1 MSTLYEVSS
10 LIALVMNKPNMFSQV
25 LGILNKGDQIDVIS
39 ISKSWAY
46 FKYNN
51 INAYV
56 KKGNLKILNTEPI
69 ESKGSVTLKY
79 IDITTNNEIYP
90 SETIN
95 NLNLGKYSYEAR
107 VIYNYKLQSNSTQSV
122 NLTEEDPDQV
132 IIFYYN
138 KILGSITIKY
148 IDKNVNTDIYE
159 PKVIENLSLG
169 TYTYGAINIS
179 GYVLSDNEI
188 KTVTITET
196 SPSATITFK
205 YAEILGTVTIRY
217 IDNSSSSE
225 LSEADTFTDLKLGTY
240 SYNYKNIPGYSLAND
255 STQTVELTDDNH
267 DVEIEFKYN
276 ELLGSITIKYID
288 SSSLNEIETAT
299 VISNLSLGTYSYSAK
314 SFEGYEI
321 IGDSSQSV
329 TLNDSNLN
337 AIISF
342 NYSRISGSITI
353 KYLDSSTLSEIAPS
367 ITISNI
373 ALGSYIYDAIYIDN
387 YEIEGNSSISIA
399 LTTIAPNQ
407 TISFKYNRIEIP
419 DDLNWN
425 EVPYISTYYIKPIV
439 KPGEEVFIDYYITDY
454 YYKEYMEK
462 YNLKEDDWGDDN
474 WTEEVWNNETFTV
487 TVRVEGQ
494 DDKLYH
500 YLNAGDHKVS
510 LGSFTQEGE
519 QKFSILCTDKYG
531 RNSHELFNFF
541 LVQDDIEIKE
551 YVMTEDDL
559 ITYNIKNT
567 DDYEVKE
574 LINLSSL
581 TTKNNTT
588 VKAALVES
596 ASNIIPKSK
605 TYVCVI
611 ADTTGDGTPDNWWAE
626 NQVVYA
632 SDYDKDIVLQE
643 SINTR
648 KGLQKLLD
656 DKKTAG
662 YNKLK
667 LLPGTY
673 RIDHQQQIYIPTEF
687 TLDMNNA
694 TLKLNQFTGNG
705 CLMLELNNTFNSHVI
720 DGIIEG
726 DYFSHDYTN
735 SPNNSEWVNGINI
748 GGESKYS
755 SFENLIIKNIVGYG
769 SSNGISNSR
778 DGSLGYTYFY
788 PSAIGNNFKIGD
800 INRCNGLDITSTTRT
815 TSDYRDISGYSDIG
829 YLSVSIYLGYQGNS
843 CGTWNLICHFY
854 DKNKN
859 FIKSIDSYQYRR
871 IAVPKNSKYMRVTI
885 LNTAY
890 PTNLSIQYFRVPTH
904 CSFKS
909 IKHENCRCVG
919 MAPAA
924 MKDMLIESCEF
935 INCGQSS
942 AKCAFDAEDG
952 WDMMQDVT
960 FKNLLFK
967 FNPNNYFLTCAG
979 HNFIIDG
986 QNDGSIYIWARTRSL
1001 VVINC
1006 KNVYITLQ
1014 EGGKNTIVRHGVY
1027 RVSKNRF
1034 TGGTVANNL
1043 SKNNTSTS
1051 GLGGIVFNST
1061 LCTLSNG
1068 KDYVEKNS
1076 LYKDCTIIIS
1086 NYLLGY
1092 MFSIKM
1098 INCTFI
1104 PENNF
1109 NDRYQLS
1116 FDGGH
1121 LDNYYFEDCTFYGK
1135 SKLANHNGFYS
1146 ANFIDCNFDDVII
1159 CPNVN
1164 ANYDDI
1170 ILFKNCNINCPSS
1183 NLIYYSPYSYVEG
1196 TFSNTIFNNC
1206 TINNSGN
1213 TSKIFIY
1220 AYAKVNGNCKF
1231 NDCIITLD
1239 ENTTI
1244 LDCYQT
1250 YLNYFKNYTI
1260 EFNNSPLPSNIK
1272 LLSDILT
1279 NNSNITI
1286 IIN

>member
-25 LGILNKGDQIDVIS
+25 LGILNKGNQIDVIS

-107 VIYNYKLQSNSTQSV
+107 VLYNYKLQSNSTQSV

-196 SPSATITFK
+196 SPNATITFK

-288 SSSLNEIETAT
+288 SSSLNEIGTAT

-353 KYLDSSTLSEIAPS
+353 EYLDSYTLSEIAPS

-387 YEIEGNSSISIA
+387 YEIDGDSSISTT
-399 LTTIAPNQ
+399 LTVSNPNQ
-407 TISFKYNRIEIP
+407 TISFKYNKIEIP

-425 EVPYISTYYIKPIV
+425 EVPYISTYYIKPVV

-474 WTEEVWNNETFTV
+474 WTEEVWNNEAFTV

-500 YLNAGDHKVS
+500 YLKAGDHQVS
-510 LGSFTQEGE
+510 LGSFSTEGE

-541 LVQDDIEIKE
+541 LVQEDIEVKE
-551 YVMTEDDL
+551 YIMTEDDL
-559 ITYNIKNT
+559 LTYNIKNI
-567 DDYEVKE
+567 DDYEKKVYVKVNK
-574 LINLSSL
+574 LIDSTIDTKIEEVASSTIVPSHKYICFIG
-581 TTKNNTT
+581 TTEEDENGNPIMQTKPARFWLNT
-588 VKAALVES
+588 
-596 ASNIIPKSK
+596 IIK
-605 TYVCVI
+605 
-611 ADTTGDGTPDNWWAE
+611 
-626 NQVVYA
+626 YA
-632 SDYDKDIVLQE
+632 TDYDKDTVLME
-643 SINTR
+643 STNTR
-648 KGLQKLLD
+648 IGLQKLLD
-656 DKKTAG
+656 DKKLEG
-662 YNKLK
+662 YNKLL
-667 LLPGTY
+667 LLPGIY
-673 RIDHQQQIYIPTEF
+673 RIDHEAPIYIPTEF
-687 TLDMNNA
+687 TLDMNNS
-694 TLKLNQFTGNG
+694 TLKQNQFTGNKS
-705 CLMLELNNTFNSHVI
+705 LMIELNNTFNSHVI
-720 DGIIEG
+720 NGNIEG
-726 DYFSHDYTN
+726 DYFSHDYAN
-735 SPNNSEWVNGINI
+735 STNNSEWINGISI

-755 SFENLIIKNIVGYG
+755 SFENLSIKNITGYG
-769 SSNGISNSR
+769 STNGLSNSR
-778 DGSLGYTYFY
+778 DNTLSYTYIY
-788 PSAIGNNFKIGD
+788 PRVIGNNFYIGD
-800 INRCNGLDITSTTRT
+800 IDRNTGLDITSTTRT

-829 YLSVSIYLGYQGNS
+829 YLSVSIYLGYQGNP

-854 DKNKN
+854 DGNKK
-859 FIKSIDSYQYRR
+859 FLKSIDSYQYRR
-871 IAVPKNSKYMRVTI
+871 IAVPKNSKYMRITI
-885 LNTAY
+885 LNISY
-890 PTNLSIQYFRVPTH
+890 PTNLSIQYFRIPTH
-904 CSFKS
+904 CSFKNL
-909 IKHENCRCVG
+909 KYENCRCVG
-919 MAPAA
+919 MAPAT
-924 MKDMLIESCEF
+924 MKDILLENCEF
-935 INCGQSS
+935 TNCGQSG
-942 AKCAFDAEDG
+942 AKCALDAEDG
-952 WDMMQDVT
+952 WDSMQDVT
-960 FKNLLFK
+960 FKSLK
-967 FNPNNYFLTCAG
+967 FNANPNNYFLTCAG
-979 HNFIIDG
+979 HNFVIDG
-986 QNDGSIYIWARTRSL
+986 QKNGKVYIWERTRSL
-1001 VVINC
+1001 IIKNC
-1006 KNVYITLQ
+1006 KNIDLILQ
-1014 EGGKNTIVRHGVY
+1014 GGGKDNIVRHGVY
-1027 RVSKNRF
+1027 RIFNNNFNSAS
-1034 TGGTVANNL
+1034 TVNNL
-1043 SKNNTSTS
+1043 SKHNISSTYIS
-1051 GLGGIVFNST
+1051 GLVSHST
-1061 LCTLSNG
+1061 LSILSSASIYT
-1068 KDYVEKNS
+1068 DCIVSVSSKN
-1076 LYKDCTIIIS
+1076 
-1086 NYLLGY
+1086 LGY
-1092 MFSIKM
+1092 LSAISMTNCVFTPLSTFS
-1098 INCTFI
+1098 
-1104 PENNF
+1104 
-1109 NDRYQLS
+1109 DRYSLQ
-1116 FDGGH
+1116 FNGGH
-1121 LDNYYFEDCTFYGK
+1121 LSSYSFNNCKFNGK
-1135 SKLANHNGFYS
+1135 CQLSNNNGFYS
-1146 ANFIDCNFDDVII
+1146 AIFSNCSFNDVFIIPSVLSNSNDL
-1159 CPNVN
+1159 
-1164 ANYDDI
+1164 
-1170 ILFKNCNINCPSS
+1170 ILFENCNINYTEY
-1183 NLIYYSPYSYVEG
+1183 NFIYYSPAAYTKGTYSQ
-1196 TFSNTIFNNC
+1196 IKFNFC
-1206 TINNSGN
+1206 TITNSN
-1213 TSKIFIY
+1213 SKSTVFIY
-1220 AYAKVNGNCKF
+1220 AYAKPNGYCFFNNCT
-1231 NDCIITLD
+1231 ITLPLTITIFD
-1239 ENTTI
+1239 GYPTNLSYIENYNI
-1244 LDCYQT
+1244 
-1250 YLNYFKNYTI
+1250 NFKNST
-1260 EFNNSPLPSNIK
+1260 LPSDIKLISANYKLNSNIK
-1272 LLSDILT
+1272 I
-1279 NNSNITI
+1279 NII
-1286 IIN
+1286 

>member
-1 MSTLYEVSS
+1 MSTLYKVSS

-56 KKGNLKILNTEPI
+56 KKGNLKMLNTEPI

-95 NLNLGKYSYEAR
+95 NLNLGKYSYEAK
-107 VIYNYKLQSNSTQSV
+107 VLYNYKLQSNSTQSV

-148 IDKNVNTDIYE
+148 IDKNVNTYIYE

-196 SPSATITFK
+196 SPNATITFK

-217 IDNSSSSE
+217 IDNSSYAE

-314 SFEGYEI
+314 LFEGYEI

-510 LGSFTQEGE
+510 LGSFSTEGE

-541 LVQDDIEIKE
+541 LVQEDIEVKE
-551 YVMTEDDL
+551 YIMTEDDL
-559 ITYNIKNT
+559 LTYNIKNI
-567 DDYEVKE
+567 DDYEKKVYVKVNK
-574 LINLSSL
+574 LIDSTIDTKIEEVASSTIVPSHKYICFIG
-581 TTKNNTT
+581 TTEEDENGNPIMQTKPARFWLNT
-588 VKAALVES
+588 
-596 ASNIIPKSK
+596 IIK
-605 TYVCVI
+605 
-611 ADTTGDGTPDNWWAE
+611 
-626 NQVVYA
+626 YA
-632 SDYDKDIVLQE
+632 TDYDKDTVLME
-643 SINTR
+643 STNTR
-648 KGLQKLLD
+648 IGLQKLLD
-656 DKKTAG
+656 DKKLEG
-662 YNKLK
+662 YNKLL
-667 LLPGTY
+667 LLPGIY
-673 RIDHQQQIYIPTEF
+673 RIDHEAPIYIPTEF
-687 TLDMNNA
+687 TLDMNNS
-694 TLKLNQFTGNG
+694 TLKQNQFTGNKS
-705 CLMLELNNTFNSHVI
+705 LMIELNNTFNSHVI
-720 DGIIEG
+720 NGNIEG
-726 DYFSHDYTN
+726 DYFSHDYAN
-735 SPNNSEWVNGINI
+735 STNNSEWINGISI

-755 SFENLIIKNIVGYG
+755 SFENLSIKNITGYG
-769 SSNGISNSR
+769 STNGLSNSR
-778 DGSLGYTYFY
+778 DNTLSYTYIY
-788 PSAIGNNFKIGD
+788 PRVIGNNFYIGD
-800 INRCNGLDITSTTRT
+800 IDRNTGLDITSTTRT

-829 YLSVSIYLGYQGNS
+829 YLSVSIYLGYQGNP

-854 DKNKN
+854 DGNKK
-859 FIKSIDSYQYRR
+859 FLKSIDSYQYRR
-871 IAVPKNSKYMRVTI
+871 IAVPKNSKYMRITI
-885 LNTAY
+885 LNISY
-890 PTNLSIQYFRVPTH
+890 PTNLSIQYFRIPTH
-904 CSFKS
+904 CSFKNL
-909 IKHENCRCVG
+909 KYENCRCVG
-919 MAPAA
+919 MAPAT
-924 MKDMLIESCEF
+924 MKDILLENCEF
-935 INCGQSS
+935 TNCGQSG
-942 AKCAFDAEDG
+942 AKCALDAEDG
-952 WDMMQDVT
+952 WDSMQDVT
-960 FKNLLFK
+960 FKSLK
-967 FNPNNYFLTCAG
+967 FNANPNNYFLTCAG
-979 HNFIIDG
+979 HNFVIDG
-986 QNDGSIYIWARTRSL
+986 QKNGKVYIWERTRSL
-1001 VVINC
+1001 IIKNC
-1006 KNVYITLQ
+1006 KNIDLILQ
-1014 EGGKNTIVRHGVY
+1014 GGGKDNIVRHGVY
-1027 RVSKNRF
+1027 RIFNNNFNSAS
-1034 TGGTVANNL
+1034 TVNNL
-1043 SKNNTSTS
+1043 SKHNISSTYIS
-1051 GLGGIVFNST
+1051 GLVSHST
-1061 LCTLSNG
+1061 LSILSSASIYT
-1068 KDYVEKNS
+1068 DCIVSVSSKN
-1076 LYKDCTIIIS
+1076 
-1086 NYLLGY
+1086 LGY
-1092 MFSIKM
+1092 LSAISMTNCVFTPLSTFS
-1098 INCTFI
+1098 
-1104 PENNF
+1104 
-1109 NDRYQLS
+1109 DRYSLQ
-1116 FDGGH
+1116 FNGGH
-1121 LDNYYFEDCTFYGK
+1121 LSSYSFNNCKFNGK
-1135 SKLANHNGFYS
+1135 CQLSNNNGFYS
-1146 ANFIDCNFDDVII
+1146 AIFSNCSFNDVFIIPSVLSNSNDL
-1159 CPNVN
+1159 
-1164 ANYDDI
+1164 
-1170 ILFKNCNINCPSS
+1170 ILFENCNINYTEY
-1183 NLIYYSPYSYVEG
+1183 NFIYYSPAAYTKGTYSQ
-1196 TFSNTIFNNC
+1196 IKFNFC
-1206 TINNSGN
+1206 TITNSN
-1213 TSKIFIY
+1213 SKSTVFIY
-1220 AYAKVNGNCKF
+1220 AYAKPNGYCFFNNCT
-1231 NDCIITLD
+1231 ITLPLTITIFD
-1239 ENTTI
+1239 GYPTNLSYIENYNI
-1244 LDCYQT
+1244 
-1250 YLNYFKNYTI
+1250 NFKNST
-1260 EFNNSPLPSNIK
+1260 LPSDIKLISANYKLNSNIK
-1272 LLSDILT
+1272 I
-1279 NNSNITI
+1279 NII
-1286 IIN
+1286 

>member
-1 MSTLYEVSS
+1 MSTLYKVSS

-56 KKGNLKILNTEPI
+56 KNGNLKMLNTEPI

-95 NLNLGKYSYEAR
+95 NLNLGKYSYEAK
-107 VIYNYKLQSNSTQSV
+107 VLYNYKLQSNSTQSV

-148 IDKNVNTDIYE
+148 IDKNVNTYIYE

-196 SPSATITFK
+196 SPNATITFK

-217 IDNSSSSE
+217 IDNSSYAE

-314 SFEGYEI
+314 LFEGYEI

-500 YLNAGDHKVS
+500 YLKAGDHQVS
-510 LGSFTQEGE
+510 LGSFSTEGE

-541 LVQDDIEIKE
+541 LVQEDIEVKE
-551 YVMTEDDL
+551 YIMTEDDL
-559 ITYNIKNT
+559 LTYNIKNI
-567 DDYEVKE
+567 DDYEKKVYVKVNK
-574 LINLSSL
+574 LIDSTIDTKIEEVASSTIVPSHKYICFIG
-581 TTKNNTT
+581 TTEEDENGNPIMQTKPARFWLNT
-588 VKAALVES
+588 
-596 ASNIIPKSK
+596 IIK
-605 TYVCVI
+605 
-611 ADTTGDGTPDNWWAE
+611 
-626 NQVVYA
+626 YA
-632 SDYDKDIVLQE
+632 TDYDKDTVLME
-643 SINTR
+643 STNTR
-648 KGLQKLLD
+648 IGLQKLLD
-656 DKKTAG
+656 DKKLEG
-662 YNKLK
+662 YNKLL
-667 LLPGTY
+667 LLPGIY
-673 RIDHQQQIYIPTEF
+673 RIDHEAPIYIPTEF
-687 TLDMNNA
+687 TLDMNNS
-694 TLKLNQFTGNG
+694 TLKQNQFTGNKS
-705 CLMLELNNTFNSHVI
+705 LMIELNNTFNSHVI
-720 DGIIEG
+720 NGNIEG
-726 DYFSHDYTN
+726 DYFSHDYAN
-735 SPNNSEWVNGINI
+735 STNNSEWINGISI

-755 SFENLIIKNIVGYG
+755 SFENLSIKNITGYG
-769 SSNGISNSR
+769 STNGLSNSR
-778 DGSLGYTYFY
+778 DNTLSYTYIY
-788 PSAIGNNFKIGD
+788 PRVIGNNFYIGD
-800 INRCNGLDITSTTRT
+800 IDRNTGLDITSTTRT

-829 YLSVSIYLGYQGNS
+829 YLSVSIYLGYQGNP

-854 DKNKN
+854 DGNKK
-859 FIKSIDSYQYRR
+859 FLKSIDSYQYRR
-871 IAVPKNSKYMRVTI
+871 IAVPKNSKYMRITI
-885 LNTAY
+885 LNISY
-890 PTNLSIQYFRVPTH
+890 PTNLSIQYFRIPTH
-904 CSFKS
+904 CSFKNL
-909 IKHENCRCVG
+909 KYENCRCVG
-919 MAPAA
+919 MAPAT
-924 MKDMLIESCEF
+924 MKDILVENCEF
-935 INCGQSS
+935 TNCGQSG
-942 AKCAFDAEDG
+942 AKCALDAEDG
-952 WDMMQDVT
+952 WDSMQDVT
-960 FKNLLFK
+960 FKSLK
-967 FNPNNYFLTCAG
+967 FNANPNNYFLTCAG
-979 HNFIIDG
+979 HNFVIDG
-986 QNDGSIYIWARTRSL
+986 QKNGKVYIWERTRSL
-1001 VVINC
+1001 IIKNC
-1006 KNVYITLQ
+1006 KNIDLILQ
-1014 EGGKNTIVRHGVY
+1014 GGGKDNIVRHGVY
-1027 RVSKNRF
+1027 RIFNNNFNSAS
-1034 TGGTVANNL
+1034 TVNNL
-1043 SKNNTSTS
+1043 SKHNISSTYIS
-1051 GLGGIVFNST
+1051 GLVSHST
-1061 LCTLSNG
+1061 LSILSSASIYT
-1068 KDYVEKNS
+1068 DCIVSVSSKN
-1076 LYKDCTIIIS
+1076 
-1086 NYLLGY
+1086 LGY
-1092 MFSIKM
+1092 LSAISMTNCVFTPLSTFS
-1098 INCTFI
+1098 
-1104 PENNF
+1104 
-1109 NDRYQLS
+1109 DRYSLQ
-1116 FDGGH
+1116 FNGGH
-1121 LDNYYFEDCTFYGK
+1121 LSSYSFNNCKFNGK
-1135 SKLANHNGFYS
+1135 CQLSNNNGFYS
-1146 ANFIDCNFDDVII
+1146 AIFSNCSFNDVFIIPSVLSNSNDL
-1159 CPNVN
+1159 
-1164 ANYDDI
+1164 
-1170 ILFKNCNINCPSS
+1170 ILFENCNINYTEY
-1183 NLIYYSPYSYVEG
+1183 NFIYYSPAAYTKGTYSQ
-1196 TFSNTIFNNC
+1196 IKFNFC
-1206 TINNSGN
+1206 TITNSN
-1213 TSKIFIY
+1213 SKSTVFIY
-1220 AYAKVNGNCKF
+1220 AYAKPNGYCFFNNCT
-1231 NDCIITLD
+1231 ITLPLTITIFD
-1239 ENTTI
+1239 GYPTNLSYIENYNI
-1244 LDCYQT
+1244 
-1250 YLNYFKNYTI
+1250 NFKNST
-1260 EFNNSPLPSNIK
+1260 LPSDIKLISANYKLNSNIK
-1272 LLSDILT
+1272 I
-1279 NNSNITI
+1279 NII
-1286 IIN
+1286 

>member
-1 MSTLYEVSS
+1 MSTLYKVSS

-56 KKGNLKILNTEPI
+56 KKGNLKMLNTEPI

-95 NLNLGKYSYEAR
+95 NLNLGKYSYEAK
-107 VIYNYKLQSNSTQSV
+107 VLYNYKLQSNSTQSV

-148 IDKNVNTDIYE
+148 IDKNVNTYIYE

-196 SPSATITFK
+196 SPNATITFK

-217 IDNSSSSE
+217 IDNSSYAE

-314 SFEGYEI
+314 LFEGYEI

-500 YLNAGDHKVS
+500 YLNAGDHQVS
-510 LGSFTQEGE
+510 LGSFSTEGE

-541 LVQDDIEIKE
+541 LVQEDIEVKE
-551 YVMTEDDL
+551 YIMTEDDL
-559 ITYNIKNT
+559 LTYNIKNI
-567 DDYEVKE
+567 DDYEKKVYVKVNK
-574 LINLSSL
+574 LIDSTIDTKIEEVASSTIVPSHKYICFIG
-581 TTKNNTT
+581 TTEEDENGNPIMQTKPARFWLNT
-588 VKAALVES
+588 
-596 ASNIIPKSK
+596 IIK
-605 TYVCVI
+605 
-611 ADTTGDGTPDNWWAE
+611 
-626 NQVVYA
+626 YA
-632 SDYDKDIVLQE
+632 TDYDKDTVLME
-643 SINTR
+643 STNTR
-648 KGLQKLLD
+648 IGLQKLLD
-656 DKKTAG
+656 DKKLEG
-662 YNKLK
+662 YNKLL
-667 LLPGTY
+667 LLPGIY
-673 RIDHQQQIYIPTEF
+673 RIDHEAPIYIPTEF
-687 TLDMNNA
+687 TLDMNNS
-694 TLKLNQFTGNG
+694 TLKQNQFTGNKS
-705 CLMLELNNTFNSHVI
+705 LMIELNNTFNSHVI
-720 DGIIEG
+720 NGNIEG
-726 DYFSHDYTN
+726 DYFSHDYAN
-735 SPNNSEWVNGINI
+735 STNNSEWINGISI

-755 SFENLIIKNIVGYG
+755 SFENLSIKNITGYG
-769 SSNGISNSR
+769 STNGLSNSR
-778 DGSLGYTYFY
+778 DNTLSYTYIY
-788 PSAIGNNFKIGD
+788 PRVIGNNFYIGD
-800 INRCNGLDITSTTRT
+800 IDRNTGLDITSTTRT

-829 YLSVSIYLGYQGNS
+829 YLSVSIYLGYQGNP

-854 DKNKN
+854 DGNKK
-859 FIKSIDSYQYRR
+859 FLKSIDSYQYRR
-871 IAVPKNSKYMRVTI
+871 IAVPKNSKYMRITI
-885 LNTAY
+885 LNISY
-890 PTNLSIQYFRVPTH
+890 PTNLSIQYFRIPTH
-904 CSFKS
+904 CSFKNL
-909 IKHENCRCVG
+909 KYENCRCVG
-919 MAPAA
+919 MAPAT
-924 MKDMLIESCEF
+924 MKDILVENCEF
-935 INCGQSS
+935 TNCGQSG
-942 AKCAFDAEDG
+942 AKCALDAEDG
-952 WDMMQDVT
+952 WDSMQDVT
-960 FKNLLFK
+960 FKSLK
-967 FNPNNYFLTCAG
+967 FNANPNNYFLTCAG
-979 HNFIIDG
+979 HNFVIDG
-986 QNDGSIYIWARTRSL
+986 QKNGKVYIWERTRSL
-1001 VVINC
+1001 IIKNC
-1006 KNVYITLQ
+1006 KNIDLILQ
-1014 EGGKNTIVRHGVY
+1014 GGGKDNIVRHGVY
-1027 RVSKNRF
+1027 RIFNNNFNSAS
-1034 TGGTVANNL
+1034 TVNNL
-1043 SKNNTSTS
+1043 SKHNISSTYIS
-1051 GLGGIVFNST
+1051 GLVSHST
-1061 LCTLSNG
+1061 LSILSSASIYT
-1068 KDYVEKNS
+1068 DCIVSVSSKN
-1076 LYKDCTIIIS
+1076 
-1086 NYLLGY
+1086 LGY
-1092 MFSIKM
+1092 LSAISMTNCVFTPLSTFS
-1098 INCTFI
+1098 
-1104 PENNF
+1104 
-1109 NDRYQLS
+1109 DRYSLQ
-1116 FDGGH
+1116 FNGGH
-1121 LDNYYFEDCTFYGK
+1121 LSSYSFNNCKFNGK
-1135 SKLANHNGFYS
+1135 CQLSNNNGFYS
-1146 ANFIDCNFDDVII
+1146 AIFSNCSFNDVFIIPSVLSNSNDL
-1159 CPNVN
+1159 
-1164 ANYDDI
+1164 
-1170 ILFKNCNINCPSS
+1170 ILFENCNINYTEY
-1183 NLIYYSPYSYVEG
+1183 NFIYYSPAAYTKGTYSQ
-1196 TFSNTIFNNC
+1196 IKFNFC
-1206 TINNSGN
+1206 TITNSN
-1213 TSKIFIY
+1213 SKSTVFIY
-1220 AYAKVNGNCKF
+1220 AYAKPNGYCFFNNCT
-1231 NDCIITLD
+1231 ITLPLTITIFD
-1239 ENTTI
+1239 GYPTNLSYIENYNI
-1244 LDCYQT
+1244 
-1250 YLNYFKNYTI
+1250 NFKNST
-1260 EFNNSPLPSNIK
+1260 LPSDIKLISANYKLNSNIK
-1272 LLSDILT
+1272 I
-1279 NNSNITI
+1279 NII
-1286 IIN
+1286 

>member
-25 LGILNKGDQIDVIS
+25 LGILNKDDQIDVIS

-138 KILGSITIKY
+138 KILGSIAINY

-196 SPSATITFK
+196 SPNATITFK
-205 YAEILGTVTIRY
+205 YEEILGTVTIRY
-217 IDNSSSSE
+217 IDNSSYTE

-321 IGDSSQSV
+321 IGDSSQSI

-353 KYLDSSTLSEIAPS
+353 EYLDSSTLSEIAPS

-373 ALGSYIYDAIYIDN
+373 ALGSYIYDAIFIDN
-387 YEIEGNSSISIA
+387 YEIDGDSSISTT
-399 LTTIAPNQ
+399 LTVSNPNQ
-407 TISFKYNRIEIP
+407 TISFKYNKIEIP

-500 YLNAGDHKVS
+500 YLKAGDHQVS
-510 LGSFTQEGE
+510 LGSFSTEGE

-541 LVQDDIEIKE
+541 LVQEDIEVKE
-551 YVMTEDDL
+551 YIMTEDDL
-559 ITYNIKNT
+559 LTYNIKNI
-567 DDYEVKE
+567 DDYEKKVYVKVNK
-574 LINLSSL
+574 LIDSTIDTKIEEVASSTIVPSHKYICFIG
-581 TTKNNTT
+581 TTEEDENGNPIMQTKPARFWLNT
-588 VKAALVES
+588 
-596 ASNIIPKSK
+596 IIK
-605 TYVCVI
+605 
-611 ADTTGDGTPDNWWAE
+611 
-626 NQVVYA
+626 YA
-632 SDYDKDIVLQE
+632 TDYDKDTVLME
-643 SINTR
+643 STNTR
-648 KGLQKLLD
+648 IGLQKLLD
-656 DKKTAG
+656 DKKLEG
-662 YNKLK
+662 YNKLL
-667 LLPGTY
+667 LLPGIY
-673 RIDHQQQIYIPTEF
+673 RIDHEAPIYIPTEF
-687 TLDMNNA
+687 TLDMNNS
-694 TLKLNQFTGNG
+694 TLKQNQFTGNKS
-705 CLMLELNNTFNSHVI
+705 LMIELNNTFNSHVI
-720 DGIIEG
+720 NGNIEG
-726 DYFSHDYTN
+726 DYFSHDYAN
-735 SPNNSEWVNGINI
+735 STNNSEWINGISI

-755 SFENLIIKNIVGYG
+755 SFENLSIKNITGYG
-769 SSNGISNSR
+769 STNGLSNSR
-778 DGSLGYTYFY
+778 DNTLSYTYIY
-788 PSAIGNNFKIGD
+788 PRVIGNNFYIGD
-800 INRCNGLDITSTTRT
+800 IDRNTGLDITSTTRT

-829 YLSVSIYLGYQGNS
+829 YLSVSIYLGYQGNP

-854 DKNKN
+854 DGNKK
-859 FIKSIDSYQYRR
+859 FLKSIDSYQYRR
-871 IAVPKNSKYMRVTI
+871 IAVPKNSKYMRITI
-885 LNTAY
+885 LNISY
-890 PTNLSIQYFRVPTH
+890 PTNLSIQYFRIPTH
-904 CSFKS
+904 CSFKNL
-909 IKHENCRCVG
+909 KYENCRCVG
-919 MAPAA
+919 MAPAT
-924 MKDMLIESCEF
+924 MKDILVENCEF
-935 INCGQSS
+935 TNCGQSG
-942 AKCAFDAEDG
+942 AKCALDAEDG
-952 WDMMQDVT
+952 WDSMQDVT
-960 FKNLLFK
+960 FKSLK
-967 FNPNNYFLTCAG
+967 FNANPNNYFLTCAG
-979 HNFIIDG
+979 HNFVIDG
-986 QNDGSIYIWARTRSL
+986 QKNGKVYIWERTRSL
-1001 VVINC
+1001 IIKNC
-1006 KNVYITLQ
+1006 KNIDLILQ
-1014 EGGKNTIVRHGVY
+1014 GGGKDNIVRHGVY
-1027 RVSKNRF
+1027 RIFNNNFNSAS
-1034 TGGTVANNL
+1034 TVNNL
-1043 SKNNTSTS
+1043 SKHNISSTYIS
-1051 GLGGIVFNST
+1051 GLVSHST
-1061 LCTLSNG
+1061 LSILSSASIYT
-1068 KDYVEKNS
+1068 DCIVSVSSKN
-1076 LYKDCTIIIS
+1076 
-1086 NYLLGY
+1086 LGY
-1092 MFSIKM
+1092 LSAISMTNCVFTPLSTFS
-1098 INCTFI
+1098 
-1104 PENNF
+1104 
-1109 NDRYQLS
+1109 DRYSLQ
-1116 FDGGH
+1116 FNGGH
-1121 LDNYYFEDCTFYGK
+1121 LSSYSFNNCKFNGK
-1135 SKLANHNGFYS
+1135 CQLSNNNGFYS
-1146 ANFIDCNFDDVII
+1146 AIFSNCSFNDVFIIPSVLSNSNDL
-1159 CPNVN
+1159 
-1164 ANYDDI
+1164 
-1170 ILFKNCNINCPSS
+1170 ILFENCNINYTEY
-1183 NLIYYSPYSYVEG
+1183 NFIYYSPAAYTKGTYSQ
-1196 TFSNTIFNNC
+1196 IKFNFC
-1206 TINNSGN
+1206 TITNSN
-1213 TSKIFIY
+1213 SKSTVFIY
-1220 AYAKVNGNCKF
+1220 AYAKPNGYCFFNNCT
-1231 NDCIITLD
+1231 ITLPLTITIFD
-1239 ENTTI
+1239 GYPTNLSYIENYNI
-1244 LDCYQT
+1244 
-1250 YLNYFKNYTI
+1250 NFKNST
-1260 EFNNSPLPSNIK
+1260 LPSDIKLISSNYKLNSNIK
-1272 LLSDILT
+1272 I
-1279 NNSNITI
+1279 NII
-1286 IIN
+1286 

>member
-10 LIALVMNKPNMFSQV
+10 LIALVMNKPNMFSRV
-25 LGILNKGDQIDVIS
+25 LGILNKDDQIDVIS

-138 KILGSITIKY
+138 KILGSIAINY

-196 SPSATITFK
+196 SPNATITFK
-205 YAEILGTVTIRY
+205 YEEILGTVTIRY
-217 IDNSSSSE
+217 IDNSSYTE

-321 IGDSSQSV
+321 IGDSSQSI

-353 KYLDSSTLSEIAPS
+353 EYLDSSTLSEIAPS

-387 YEIEGNSSISIA
+387 YEIDGDSSISTT
-399 LTTIAPNQ
+399 LTVSNPNQ
-407 TISFKYNRIEIP
+407 TISFKYNKIEIP

-500 YLNAGDHKVS
+500 YLKAGDHQVS
-510 LGSFTQEGE
+510 LGSFSTEGE

-541 LVQDDIEIKE
+541 LVQEDIEVKE
-551 YVMTEDDL
+551 YIMTEDDL
-559 ITYNIKNT
+559 LTYNIKNI
-567 DDYEVKE
+567 DDYEKKVYVKVNK
-574 LINLSSL
+574 LIDSTIDTKIEEVASSTIVPSHKYICFIG
-581 TTKNNTT
+581 TTEEDENGNPIMQTKPARFWLNT
-588 VKAALVES
+588 
-596 ASNIIPKSK
+596 IIK
-605 TYVCVI
+605 
-611 ADTTGDGTPDNWWAE
+611 
-626 NQVVYA
+626 YA
-632 SDYDKDIVLQE
+632 TDYDKDTVLME
-643 SINTR
+643 STNTR
-648 KGLQKLLD
+648 IGLQKLLD
-656 DKKTAG
+656 DKKLEG
-662 YNKLK
+662 YNKLL
-667 LLPGTY
+667 LLPGIY
-673 RIDHQQQIYIPTEF
+673 RIDHEAPIYIPTEF
-687 TLDMNNA
+687 TLDMNNS
-694 TLKLNQFTGNG
+694 TLKQNQFTGNKS
-705 CLMLELNNTFNSHVI
+705 LMIELNNTFNSHVI
-720 DGIIEG
+720 NGNIEG
-726 DYFSHDYTN
+726 DYFSHDYAN
-735 SPNNSEWVNGINI
+735 STNNSEWINGISI

-755 SFENLIIKNIVGYG
+755 SFENLSIKNITGYG
-769 SSNGISNSR
+769 STNGLSNSR
-778 DGSLGYTYFY
+778 DNTLSYTYIY
-788 PSAIGNNFKIGD
+788 PRVIGNNFYIGD
-800 INRCNGLDITSTTRT
+800 IDRNTGLDITSTTRT

-829 YLSVSIYLGYQGNS
+829 YLSVSIYLGYQGNP

-854 DKNKN
+854 DGNKK
-859 FIKSIDSYQYRR
+859 FLKSIDSYQYRR
-871 IAVPKNSKYMRVTI
+871 IAVPKNSKYMRITI
-885 LNTAY
+885 LNISY
-890 PTNLSIQYFRVPTH
+890 PTNLSIQYFRIPTH
-904 CSFKS
+904 CSFKNL
-909 IKHENCRCVG
+909 KYENCRCVG
-919 MAPAA
+919 MAPAT
-924 MKDMLIESCEF
+924 MKDILVENCEF
-935 INCGQSS
+935 TNCGQSG
-942 AKCAFDAEDG
+942 AKCALDAEDG
-952 WDMMQDVT
+952 WDSMQDVT
-960 FKNLLFK
+960 FKSLK
-967 FNPNNYFLTCAG
+967 FNANPNNYFLTCAG
-979 HNFIIDG
+979 HNFVIDG
-986 QNDGSIYIWARTRSL
+986 QKNGKVYIWERTRSL
-1001 VVINC
+1001 IIKNC
-1006 KNVYITLQ
+1006 KNIDLILQ
-1014 EGGKNTIVRHGVY
+1014 GGGKDNIVRHGVY
-1027 RVSKNRF
+1027 RIFNNNFNSAS
-1034 TGGTVANNL
+1034 TVNNL
-1043 SKNNTSTS
+1043 SKHNISSTYIS
-1051 GLGGIVFNST
+1051 GLVSHST
-1061 LCTLSNG
+1061 LSILSSASIYT
-1068 KDYVEKNS
+1068 DCIVSVSSKN
-1076 LYKDCTIIIS
+1076 
-1086 NYLLGY
+1086 LGY
-1092 MFSIKM
+1092 LSAISMTNCVFTPLSTFS
-1098 INCTFI
+1098 
-1104 PENNF
+1104 
-1109 NDRYQLS
+1109 DRYSLQ
-1116 FDGGH
+1116 FNGGH
-1121 LDNYYFEDCTFYGK
+1121 LSSYSFNNCKFNGK
-1135 SKLANHNGFYS
+1135 CQLSNNNGFYS
-1146 ANFIDCNFDDVII
+1146 AIFSNCSFNDVFIIPSVLSNSNDL
-1159 CPNVN
+1159 
-1164 ANYDDI
+1164 
-1170 ILFKNCNINCPSS
+1170 ILFENCNINYTEY
-1183 NLIYYSPYSYVEG
+1183 NFIYYSPAAYTKGTYSQ
-1196 TFSNTIFNNC
+1196 IKFNFC
-1206 TINNSGN
+1206 TITNSN
-1213 TSKIFIY
+1213 SKSTVFIY
-1220 AYAKVNGNCKF
+1220 AYAKPNGYCFFNNCT
-1231 NDCIITLD
+1231 ITLPLTITIFD
-1239 ENTTI
+1239 GYPTNLSYIENYNI
-1244 LDCYQT
+1244 
-1250 YLNYFKNYTI
+1250 NFKNST
-1260 EFNNSPLPSNIK
+1260 LPSDIKLISANYKLNSNIK
-1272 LLSDILT
+1272 I
-1279 NNSNITI
+1279 NII
-1286 IIN
+1286 

>member
-25 LGILNKGDQIDVIS
+25 LGILNKDDQIDVIS

-95 NLNLGKYSYEAR
+95 NLNLGKYSYGAR

-122 NLTEEDPDQV
+122 NLTEEDLDQV

-225 LSEADTFTDLKLGTY
+225 LSEADTFTDLKLGNY
-240 SYNYKNIPGYSLAND
+240 SYTYKDIPCYSLASD
-255 STQTVELTDDNH
+255 STQTVELTDDNY

-387 YEIEGNSSISIA
+387 YEIDGDSSIS
-399 LTTIAPNQ
+399 TTLIVSNPNQ
-407 TISFKYNRIEIP
+407 TISFKYNKIEIP

-425 EVPYISTYYIKPIV
+425 EVPYISTYYIKPVV

-500 YLNAGDHKVS
+500 YLKAGDHQVS
-510 LGSFTQEGE
+510 LGSFSTEGE

-541 LVQDDIEIKE
+541 LVQANIKVKE
-551 YVMTEDDL
+551 YVMTKEDL

-567 DDYEVKE
+567 DNYEEKIYVKVDK
-574 LINLSSL
+574 L
-581 TTKNNTT
+581 T
-588 VKAALVES
+588 
-596 ASNIIPKSK
+596 
-605 TYVCVI
+605 
-611 ADTTGDGTPDNWWAE
+611 D
-626 NQVVYA
+626 
-632 SDYDKDIVLQE
+632 
-643 SINTR
+643 
-648 KGLQKLLD
+648 
-656 DKKTAG
+656 
-662 YNKLK
+662 
-667 LLPGTY
+667 
-673 RIDHQQQIYIPTEF
+673 
-687 TLDMNNA
+687 
-694 TLKLNQFTGNG
+694 
-705 CLMLELNNTFNSHVI
+705 
-720 DGIIEG
+720 
-726 DYFSHDYTN
+726 
-735 SPNNSEWVNGINI
+735 
-748 GGESKYS
+748 
-755 SFENLIIKNIVGYG
+755 
-769 SSNGISNSR
+769 
-778 DGSLGYTYFY
+778 
-788 PSAIGNNFKIGD
+788 
-800 INRCNGLDITSTTRT
+800 STTRT
-815 TSDYRDISGYSDIG
+815 
-829 YLSVSIYLGYQGNS
+829 
-843 CGTWNLICHFY
+843 
-854 DKNKN
+854 K
-859 FIKSIDSYQYRR
+859 
-871 IAVPKNSKYMRVTI
+871 
-885 LNTAY
+885 
-890 PTNLSIQYFRVPTH
+890 
-904 CSFKS
+904 
-909 IKHENCRCVG
+909 
-919 MAPAA
+919 
-924 MKDMLIESCEF
+924 IEEV
-935 INCGQSS
+935 
-942 AKCAFDAEDG
+942 ADA
-952 WDMMQDVT
+952 
-960 FKNLLFK
+960 
-967 FNPNNYFLTCAG
+967 
-979 HNFIIDG
+979 
-986 QNDGSIYIWARTRSL
+986 
-1001 VVINC
+1001 
-1006 KNVYITLQ
+1006 
-1014 EGGKNTIVRHGVY
+1014 TIVPSHKY
-1027 RVSKNRF
+1027 ICF
-1034 TGGTVANNL
+1034 IGT
-1043 SKNNTSTS
+1043 T
-1051 GLGGIVFNST
+1051 
-1061 LCTLSNG
+1061 
-1068 KDYVEKNS
+1068 E
-1076 LYKDCTIIIS
+1076 
-1086 NYLLGY
+1086 
-1092 MFSIKM
+1092 
-1098 INCTFI
+1098 
-1104 PENNF
+1104 
-1109 NDRYQLS
+1109 
-1116 FDGGH
+1116 
-1121 LDNYYFEDCTFYGK
+1121 ED
-1135 SKLANHNGFYS
+1135 
-1146 ANFIDCNFDDVII
+1146 
-1159 CPNVN
+1159 
-1164 ANYDDI
+1164 
-1170 ILFKNCNINCPSS
+1170 
-1183 NLIYYSPYSYVEG
+1183 E
-1196 TFSNTIFNNC
+1196 
-1206 TINNSGN
+1206 
-1213 TSKIFIY
+1213 
-1220 AYAKVNGNCKF
+1220 NGNP
-1231 NDCIITLD
+1231 IMETL
-1239 ENTTI
+1239 
-1244 LDCYQT
+1244 
-1250 YLNYFKNYTI
+1250 
-1260 EFNNSPLPSNIK
+1260 
-1272 LLSDILT
+1272 
-1279 NNSNITI
+1279 
-1286 IIN
+1286 

>member
-25 LGILNKGDQIDVIS
+25 LGILNKDDQIDVIS

-138 KILGSITIKY
+138 KILGSIAINY

-196 SPSATITFK
+196 SPNATITFK
-205 YAEILGTVTIRY
+205 YEEILGTVTIRY
-217 IDNSSSSE
+217 IDNSSYTE

-321 IGDSSQSV
+321 IGDSSQSI

-353 KYLDSSTLSEIAPS
+353 EYLDSSTLSEIAPS

-373 ALGSYIYDAIYIDN
+373 ALGSYIYDAIFIDN
-387 YEIEGNSSISIA
+387 YEIDGDSSISTT
-399 LTTIAPNQ
+399 LTVSNPNQ
-407 TISFKYNRIEIP
+407 TISFKYNKIEIP

-500 YLNAGDHKVS
+500 YLKAGDHQVS
-510 LGSFTQEGE
+510 LGSFSTEGE

-541 LVQDDIEIKE
+541 LVQEDIEVKE
-551 YVMTEDDL
+551 YIMTEDDL
-559 ITYNIKNT
+559 LTYNIKNI
-567 DDYEVKE
+567 DDYEKKVYVKVNK
-574 LINLSSL
+574 LIDSTIDTKIEEVASSTIVPSHKYICFIG
-581 TTKNNTT
+581 TTEEDENGNPIMQTKPARFWLNT
-588 VKAALVES
+588 
-596 ASNIIPKSK
+596 IIK
-605 TYVCVI
+605 
-611 ADTTGDGTPDNWWAE
+611 
-626 NQVVYA
+626 YA
-632 SDYDKDIVLQE
+632 TDYDKDTVLME
-643 SINTR
+643 STNTR
-648 KGLQKLLD
+648 IGLQKLLD
-656 DKKTAG
+656 DKKLEG
-662 YNKLK
+662 YNKLL
-667 LLPGTY
+667 LLPGIY
-673 RIDHQQQIYIPTEF
+673 RIDHEAPIYIPTEF
-687 TLDMNNA
+687 TLDMNNS
-694 TLKLNQFTGNG
+694 TLKQNQFTGNKS
-705 CLMLELNNTFNSHVI
+705 LMIELNNTFNSHVI
-720 DGIIEG
+720 NGNIEG
-726 DYFSHDYTN
+726 DYFSHDYAN
-735 SPNNSEWVNGINI
+735 STNNSEWINGISI

-755 SFENLIIKNIVGYG
+755 SFENLSIKNITGYG
-769 SSNGISNSR
+769 STNGLSNSR
-778 DGSLGYTYFY
+778 DNTLSYTYIY
-788 PSAIGNNFKIGD
+788 PRVIGNNFYIGD
-800 INRCNGLDITSTTRT
+800 IDRNTVLDITSTTRT

-829 YLSVSIYLGYQGNS
+829 YLSVSIYLGYQGNP

-854 DKNKN
+854 DGNKK
-859 FIKSIDSYQYRR
+859 FLKSIDSYQYRR
-871 IAVPKNSKYMRVTI
+871 IAVPKNSKYMRITI
-885 LNTAY
+885 LNISY
-890 PTNLSIQYFRVPTH
+890 PTNLSIQYFRIPTH
-904 CSFKS
+904 CSFKNL
-909 IKHENCRCVG
+909 KYENCRCVG
-919 MAPAA
+919 MAPAT
-924 MKDMLIESCEF
+924 MKDILVENCEF
-935 INCGQSS
+935 TNCGQSG
-942 AKCAFDAEDG
+942 AKCALDAEDG
-952 WDMMQDVT
+952 WDSMQDVT
-960 FKNLLFK
+960 FKSLK
-967 FNPNNYFLTCAG
+967 FNANPNNYFLTCAG
-979 HNFIIDG
+979 HNFVIDG
-986 QNDGSIYIWARTRSL
+986 QKNGKVYIWERTRSL
-1001 VVINC
+1001 IIKNC
-1006 KNVYITLQ
+1006 KNIDLILQ
-1014 EGGKNTIVRHGVY
+1014 GGGKDNIVRHGVY
-1027 RVSKNRF
+1027 RIFNNNFNSAS
-1034 TGGTVANNL
+1034 TVNNL
-1043 SKNNTSTS
+1043 SKHNISSTYIS
-1051 GLGGIVFNST
+1051 GLVSHST
-1061 LCTLSNG
+1061 LSILSSASIYT
-1068 KDYVEKNS
+1068 DCIVSVSSKN
-1076 LYKDCTIIIS
+1076 
-1086 NYLLGY
+1086 LGY
-1092 MFSIKM
+1092 LSAISMTNCVFTPLSTFS
-1098 INCTFI
+1098 
-1104 PENNF
+1104 
-1109 NDRYQLS
+1109 DRYSLQ
-1116 FDGGH
+1116 FNGGH
-1121 LDNYYFEDCTFYGK
+1121 LSSYSFNNCKFNGK
-1135 SKLANHNGFYS
+1135 CQLSNNNGFYS
-1146 ANFIDCNFDDVII
+1146 AIFSNCSFNDVFIIPSVLSNSNDL
-1159 CPNVN
+1159 
-1164 ANYDDI
+1164 
-1170 ILFKNCNINCPSS
+1170 ILFENCNINYTEY
-1183 NLIYYSPYSYVEG
+1183 NFIYYSPAAYTKGTYSQ
-1196 TFSNTIFNNC
+1196 IKFNFC
-1206 TINNSGN
+1206 TITNSN
-1213 TSKIFIY
+1213 SKSTVFIY
-1220 AYAKVNGNCKF
+1220 AYAKPNGYCFFNNCT
-1231 NDCIITLD
+1231 ITLPLTITIFD
-1239 ENTTI
+1239 GYPTNLSYIENYNI
-1244 LDCYQT
+1244 
-1250 YLNYFKNYTI
+1250 NFKNST
-1260 EFNNSPLPSNIK
+1260 LPSDIKLISANYKLNSNIK
-1272 LLSDILT
+1272 I
-1279 NNSNITI
+1279 NII
-1286 IIN
+1286 

>member
-1 MSTLYEVSS
+1 MSTLYKVSS

-56 KKGNLKILNTEPI
+56 KKGNLKMLNTEPI

-95 NLNLGKYSYEAR
+95 NLNLGKYSYEAK
-107 VIYNYKLQSNSTQSV
+107 VLYNYKLQSNSTQSV

-196 SPSATITFK
+196 SPNATITFK

-217 IDNSSSSE
+217 IDNSSYTE

-321 IGDSSQSV
+321 IGDSSQSI

-353 KYLDSSTLSEIAPS
+353 EYLDSSTLSEIAPS

-373 ALGSYIYDAIYIDN
+373 ALGSYIYDAIFIDN
-387 YEIEGNSSISIA
+387 YEIDGDSSISTT
-399 LTTIAPNQ
+399 LTVSNPNQ
-407 TISFKYNRIEIP
+407 TISFKYNKIEIP

-500 YLNAGDHKVS
+500 YLKAGDHQVS
-510 LGSFTQEGE
+510 LGSFSTEGE

-541 LVQDDIEIKE
+541 LVQEDIEVKE
-551 YVMTEDDL
+551 YIMTEDDL
-559 ITYNIKNT
+559 LTYNIKNI
-567 DDYEVKE
+567 DDYEKKVYVKVNK
-574 LINLSSL
+574 LIDSTIDTKIEEVASSTIVPSHKYICFIG
-581 TTKNNTT
+581 TTEEDENGNPIMQTKPARFWLNT
-588 VKAALVES
+588 
-596 ASNIIPKSK
+596 IIK
-605 TYVCVI
+605 
-611 ADTTGDGTPDNWWAE
+611 
-626 NQVVYA
+626 YA
-632 SDYDKDIVLQE
+632 TDYDKDTVLME
-643 SINTR
+643 STNTR
-648 KGLQKLLD
+648 IGLQKLLD
-656 DKKTAG
+656 DKKLEG
-662 YNKLK
+662 YNKLL
-667 LLPGTY
+667 LLPGIY
-673 RIDHQQQIYIPTEF
+673 RIDNEAPIYIPTEF
-687 TLDMNNA
+687 TLDMNNS
-694 TLKLNQFTGNG
+694 TLKQNQFTGNKS
-705 CLMLELNNTFNSHVI
+705 LMIELNNTFNSHVI
-720 DGIIEG
+720 NGNIEG
-726 DYFSHDYTN
+726 DYFSHDYAN
-735 SPNNSEWVNGINI
+735 STNNSEWINGISI

-755 SFENLIIKNIVGYG
+755 SFENLSIKNITGYG
-769 SSNGISNSR
+769 STNGLSNSR
-778 DGSLGYTYFY
+778 DNTLSYTYIY
-788 PSAIGNNFKIGD
+788 PRVIGNNFYIGD
-800 INRCNGLDITSTTRT
+800 IDRNTGLDITSTTRT

-829 YLSVSIYLGYQGNS
+829 YLSVSIYLGYQGNP

-854 DKNKN
+854 DGNKK
-859 FIKSIDSYQYRR
+859 FLKSIDSYQYRR
-871 IAVPKNSKYMRVTI
+871 IAVPKNSKYMRITI
-885 LNTAY
+885 LNISY
-890 PTNLSIQYFRVPTH
+890 PTNLSIQYFRIPTH
-904 CSFKS
+904 CSFKNL
-909 IKHENCRCVG
+909 KYENCRCVG
-919 MAPAA
+919 MAPAT
-924 MKDMLIESCEF
+924 MKDILVENCEF
-935 INCGQSS
+935 TNCGQSG
-942 AKCAFDAEDG
+942 AKCALDAEDG
-952 WDMMQDVT
+952 WDSMQDVT
-960 FKNLLFK
+960 FKSLK
-967 FNPNNYFLTCAG
+967 FNANPNNYFLTCAG
-979 HNFIIDG
+979 HNFVIDG
-986 QNDGSIYIWARTRSL
+986 QKNGKVYIWERTRSL
-1001 VVINC
+1001 IIKNC
-1006 KNVYITLQ
+1006 KNIDLILQ
-1014 EGGKNTIVRHGVY
+1014 GGGKDNIVRHGVY
-1027 RVSKNRF
+1027 RILNNNFNSAS
-1034 TGGTVANNL
+1034 TVNNL
-1043 SKNNTSTS
+1043 SKHNISSTYIS
-1051 GLGGIVFNST
+1051 GLVSHST
-1061 LCTLSNG
+1061 LSILSSASIYT
-1068 KDYVEKNS
+1068 DCIVSVSSKN
-1076 LYKDCTIIIS
+1076 
-1086 NYLLGY
+1086 LGY
-1092 MFSIKM
+1092 LSAISMTNCVFTPLSTFS
-1098 INCTFI
+1098 
-1104 PENNF
+1104 
-1109 NDRYQLS
+1109 DRYSLQ
-1116 FDGGH
+1116 FNGGH
-1121 LDNYYFEDCTFYGK
+1121 LSSYSFNNCKFNGK
-1135 SKLANHNGFYS
+1135 CQLSNNNGFYS
-1146 ANFIDCNFDDVII
+1146 AIFSNCSFNDVFIIPSVLSNSNDL
-1159 CPNVN
+1159 
-1164 ANYDDI
+1164 
-1170 ILFKNCNINCPSS
+1170 ILFENCNINYTEY
-1183 NLIYYSPYSYVEG
+1183 NFIYYSPAAYTKGTYSQ
-1196 TFSNTIFNNC
+1196 IKFNFC
-1206 TINNSGN
+1206 TITNSN
-1213 TSKIFIY
+1213 SKSTVFIY
-1220 AYAKVNGNCKF
+1220 AYAKPNGYCFFNNCT
-1231 NDCIITLD
+1231 ITLPLTITIFD
-1239 ENTTI
+1239 GYPTNLSYIENYNI
-1244 LDCYQT
+1244 
-1250 YLNYFKNYTI
+1250 NFKNST
-1260 EFNNSPLPSNIK
+1260 LPSDIKLISANYKLNSNIK
-1272 LLSDILT
+1272 I
-1279 NNSNITI
+1279 NII
-1286 IIN
+1286 

>member
-25 LGILNKGDQIDVIS
+25 LGILNKDDQIDVIS

-56 KKGNLKILNTEPI
+56 KKGNLKMLNTEPI

-196 SPSATITFK
+196 SPNATITFK
-205 YAEILGTVTIRY
+205 YAEILGTVTIKY
-217 IDNSSSSE
+217 IDNSSYAE

-373 ALGSYIYDAIYIDN
+373 ALGSYTYDAIYIDN
-387 YEIEGNSSISIA
+387 YEIDGDSSISTT
-399 LTTIAPNQ
+399 LTVSNPNQ
-407 TISFKYNRIEIP
+407 TISFKYNKIEIP

-487 TVRVEGQ
+487 TVRVERQ

-500 YLNAGDHKVS
+500 YLKAGDHQVS
-510 LGSFTQEGE
+510 LGSFSTEGE

-541 LVQDDIEIKE
+541 LVQEDIEVKE
-551 YVMTEDDL
+551 YIMTEDDL
-559 ITYNIKNT
+559 LTYNIKNI
-567 DDYEVKE
+567 DDYEKKVYVKVNK
-574 LINLSSL
+574 LIDSTIDTKIEEVASSTIVPSHKYICFIG
-581 TTKNNTT
+581 TTEEDENGNPIMQTKPARFWLNT
-588 VKAALVES
+588 
-596 ASNIIPKSK
+596 IIK
-605 TYVCVI
+605 
-611 ADTTGDGTPDNWWAE
+611 
-626 NQVVYA
+626 YA
-632 SDYDKDIVLQE
+632 TDYDKDTVLME
-643 SINTR
+643 STNTR
-648 KGLQKLLD
+648 IGLQKLLD
-656 DKKTAG
+656 DKKLEG
-662 YNKLK
+662 YNKLL
-667 LLPGTY
+667 LLPGIY
-673 RIDHQQQIYIPTEF
+673 RIDHEAPIYIPTEF
-687 TLDMNNA
+687 TLDMNNS
-694 TLKLNQFTGNG
+694 TLKQNQFTGNKS
-705 CLMLELNNTFNSHVI
+705 LMIELNNTFNSHVI
-720 DGIIEG
+720 NGNIEG
-726 DYFSHDYTN
+726 DYFSHDYAN
-735 SPNNSEWVNGINI
+735 STNNSEWINGISI

-755 SFENLIIKNIVGYG
+755 SFENLSIKNITGYG
-769 SSNGISNSR
+769 STNGLSNSR
-778 DGSLGYTYFY
+778 DNTLSYTYIY
-788 PSAIGNNFKIGD
+788 PRVIGNNFYIGD
-800 INRCNGLDITSTTRT
+800 IDRNTGLDITSTTRT

-829 YLSVSIYLGYQGNS
+829 YLSVSIYLGYQGNP

-854 DKNKN
+854 DGNKK
-859 FIKSIDSYQYRR
+859 FLKSIDSYQYRR
-871 IAVPKNSKYMRVTI
+871 IAVPKNSKYMRITI
-885 LNTAY
+885 LNISY
-890 PTNLSIQYFRVPTH
+890 PTNLSIQYFRIPTH
-904 CSFKS
+904 CSFKNL
-909 IKHENCRCVG
+909 KYENCRCVG
-919 MAPAA
+919 MAPAT
-924 MKDMLIESCEF
+924 MKDILVENCEF
-935 INCGQSS
+935 TNCGQSG
-942 AKCAFDAEDG
+942 AKCALDAEDG
-952 WDMMQDVT
+952 WDSMQDVT
-960 FKNLLFK
+960 FKSLK
-967 FNPNNYFLTCAG
+967 FNANPNNYFLTCAG
-979 HNFIIDG
+979 HNFVIDG
-986 QNDGSIYIWARTRSL
+986 QKNGKVYIWERTRSL
-1001 VVINC
+1001 IIKNC
-1006 KNVYITLQ
+1006 KNIDLILQ
-1014 EGGKNTIVRHGVY
+1014 GGGKDNIVRHGVY
-1027 RVSKNRF
+1027 RIFNNNFNSAS
-1034 TGGTVANNL
+1034 TVNNL
-1043 SKNNTSTS
+1043 SKHNISSTYIS
-1051 GLGGIVFNST
+1051 GLVSHST
-1061 LCTLSNG
+1061 LSILSSASIYT
-1068 KDYVEKNS
+1068 DCIVSVSSKN
-1076 LYKDCTIIIS
+1076 
-1086 NYLLGY
+1086 LGY
-1092 MFSIKM
+1092 LSAISMTNCVFTPLSTFS
-1098 INCTFI
+1098 
-1104 PENNF
+1104 
-1109 NDRYQLS
+1109 DRYSLQ
-1116 FDGGH
+1116 FNGGH
-1121 LDNYYFEDCTFYGK
+1121 LSSYSFNNCKFNGK
-1135 SKLANHNGFYS
+1135 CQLSNNNGFYS
-1146 ANFIDCNFDDVII
+1146 AIFSNCSFNDVFIIPSVLSNSNDL
-1159 CPNVN
+1159 
-1164 ANYDDI
+1164 
-1170 ILFKNCNINCPSS
+1170 ILFENCNINYTEY
-1183 NLIYYSPYSYVEG
+1183 NFIYYSPAAYTKGTYSQ
-1196 TFSNTIFNNC
+1196 IKFNFC
-1206 TINNSGN
+1206 TITNSN
-1213 TSKIFIY
+1213 SKSTVFIY
-1220 AYAKVNGNCKF
+1220 AYAKPNGYCFFNNCT
-1231 NDCIITLD
+1231 ITLPLTITIFD
-1239 ENTTI
+1239 GYPTNLSYIENYNI
-1244 LDCYQT
+1244 
-1250 YLNYFKNYTI
+1250 NFKNST
-1260 EFNNSPLPSNIK
+1260 LPSDIKLISANYKLNSNIK
-1272 LLSDILT
+1272 I
-1279 NNSNITI
+1279 NII
-1286 IIN
+1286 

>member
-10 LIALVMNKPNMFSQV
+10 LIALIMNKPNIFSQV

-107 VIYNYKLQSNSTQSV
+107 VIYNYKLQNNSTQSV

-196 SPSATITFK
+196 SPNATITFK

-217 IDNSSSSE
+217 IDNYSSSK

-353 KYLDSSTLSEIAPS
+353 EYLDSSTLSEIAPS

-387 YEIEGNSSISIA
+387 YEIDGDSSISTT
-399 LTTIAPNQ
+399 LTVSNPNQ
-407 TISFKYNRIEIP
+407 TISFKYNKIEIP

-500 YLNAGDHKVS
+500 YLKAGDHQVS
-510 LGSFTQEGE
+510 LGSFSTEGE

-541 LVQDDIEIKE
+541 LVQEDIEVKE
-551 YVMTEDDL
+551 YIMTEDDL
-559 ITYNIKNT
+559 LTYNIKNI
-567 DDYEVKE
+567 DDYEKKVYVKVNK
-574 LINLSSL
+574 LIDSTIDTKIEEVASSTIVPSHKYICFIG
-581 TTKNNTT
+581 TTEEDENGNPIMQTKPAIFWLNT
-588 VKAALVES
+588 
-596 ASNIIPKSK
+596 IIK
-605 TYVCVI
+605 
-611 ADTTGDGTPDNWWAE
+611 
-626 NQVVYA
+626 YA
-632 SDYDKDIVLQE
+632 TDYDKDTVLME
-643 SINTR
+643 STNTR
-648 KGLQKLLD
+648 IGLQKLLD
-656 DKKTAG
+656 DKKLEG
-662 YNKLK
+662 YNKLL
-667 LLPGTY
+667 LLPGIY
-673 RIDHQQQIYIPTEF
+673 RIDHEAPIYIPTEF
-687 TLDMNNA
+687 TLDMNNS
-694 TLKLNQFTGNG
+694 TLKQNQFTGNKS
-705 CLMLELNNTFNSHVI
+705 LMIELNNTFNSHVI
-720 DGIIEG
+720 NGNIEG
-726 DYFSHDYTN
+726 DYFSHDYAN
-735 SPNNSEWVNGINI
+735 STNNSEWINGISI

-755 SFENLIIKNIVGYG
+755 SFENLSIKNITGYG
-769 SSNGISNSR
+769 STNGLSNSR
-778 DGSLGYTYFY
+778 DNTLSYTYIY
-788 PSAIGNNFKIGD
+788 PRVIGNNFYIGD
-800 INRCNGLDITSTTRT
+800 IDRNTGLDITSTTRT

-829 YLSVSIYLGYQGNS
+829 YLSVSIYLGYQGNP

-854 DKNKN
+854 DGNKK
-859 FIKSIDSYQYRR
+859 FLKSIDSYQYRR
-871 IAVPKNSKYMRVTI
+871 IAVPKNSKYMRITI
-885 LNTAY
+885 LNISY
-890 PTNLSIQYFRVPTH
+890 PTNLSIQYFRIPTH
-904 CSFKS
+904 CSFKNL
-909 IKHENCRCVG
+909 KYENCRCVG
-919 MAPAA
+919 MAPAT
-924 MKDMLIESCEF
+924 MKDILVENCEF
-935 INCGQSS
+935 TNCGQSG
-942 AKCAFDAEDG
+942 AKCALDAEDG
-952 WDMMQDVT
+952 WDSMQDVT
-960 FKNLLFK
+960 FKSLK
-967 FNPNNYFLTCAG
+967 FNANPNNYFLTCAG
-979 HNFIIDG
+979 HNFVIDG
-986 QNDGSIYIWARTRSL
+986 QKNGKVYIWERTRSL
-1001 VVINC
+1001 IIKNC
-1006 KNVYITLQ
+1006 KNIDLILQ
-1014 EGGKNTIVRHGVY
+1014 GGGKDNIVRHGVY
-1027 RVSKNRF
+1027 RIFNNNFNSAS
-1034 TGGTVANNL
+1034 TVNNL
-1043 SKNNTSTS
+1043 SKHNISSTYIS
-1051 GLGGIVFNST
+1051 GLVSHST
-1061 LCTLSNG
+1061 LSILSSASIYT
-1068 KDYVEKNS
+1068 DCIVSVSSKN
-1076 LYKDCTIIIS
+1076 
-1086 NYLLGY
+1086 LGY
-1092 MFSIKM
+1092 LSAISMTNCVFTPLSTFS
-1098 INCTFI
+1098 
-1104 PENNF
+1104 
-1109 NDRYQLS
+1109 DRYSLQ
-1116 FDGGH
+1116 FNGGH
-1121 LDNYYFEDCTFYGK
+1121 LSSYSFNNCKFNGK
-1135 SKLANHNGFYS
+1135 CQLSNNNGFYS
-1146 ANFIDCNFDDVII
+1146 AIFSNCSFNDVFIIPSVLSNSNDL
-1159 CPNVN
+1159 
-1164 ANYDDI
+1164 
-1170 ILFKNCNINCPSS
+1170 ILFENCNINYTEY
-1183 NLIYYSPYSYVEG
+1183 NFIYYSPAAYTKGTYSQ
-1196 TFSNTIFNNC
+1196 IKFNFC
-1206 TINNSGN
+1206 TITNSN
-1213 TSKIFIY
+1213 SKSTVFIY
-1220 AYAKVNGNCKF
+1220 AYAKPNGYCFFNNCT
-1231 NDCIITLD
+1231 ITLPLTITIFD
-1239 ENTTI
+1239 GYPTNLSYIENYNI
-1244 LDCYQT
+1244 
-1250 YLNYFKNYTI
+1250 NFKNST
-1260 EFNNSPLPSNIK
+1260 LPSDIKLISANYKLNSNIK
-1272 LLSDILT
+1272 I
-1279 NNSNITI
+1279 NII
-1286 IIN
+1286 

>member
-25 LGILNKGDQIDVIS
+25 LGILNKGNQIDVIS

-107 VIYNYKLQSNSTQSV
+107 VLYNYKLQSNSTQSV

-196 SPSATITFK
+196 SPNATITFK

-217 IDNSSSSE
+217 IDNSSYTE
-225 LSEADTFTDLKLGTY
+225 LSEADTFTDLKLGNY
-240 SYNYKNIPGYSLAND
+240 SYTYKDIPGYSLASD

-353 KYLDSSTLSEIAPS
+353 EYLDSSTLSEIAPS

-387 YEIEGNSSISIA
+387 YEIDGDSSISIV
-399 LTTIAPNQ
+399 LTVSNPNQ
-407 TISFKYNRIEIP
+407 TISFKYNKIEIP

-425 EVPYISTYYIKPIV
+425 EVPYISTYYIKPVV

-454 YYKEYMEK
+454 YYKEYVE
-462 YNLKEDDWGDDN
+462 EDYS
-474 WTEEVWNNETFTV
+474 ETFTV
-487 TVRVEGQ
+487 TVRVESQ
-494 DDKLYH
+494 NDKLYH
-500 YLNAGDHKVS
+500 YLKAGDHKVS
-510 LGSFTQEGE
+510 LGSFNNEGE

-541 LVQDDIEIKE
+541 LVQGDIEIKE
-551 YVMTEDDL
+551 YIMTEDDL

-567 DDYEVKE
+567 DNYEVKN
-574 LINLSSL
+574 IIDLSSL
-581 TTKNNTT
+581 TTKDITT
-588 VKAALVES
+588 VKDALVAV
-596 ASNIIPKSK
+596 ASNIIPESK

-611 ADTTGDGTPDNWWAE
+611 ADTDGDGKPDNWWSE
-626 NQVVYA
+626 NQVIYA
-632 SDYDKDIVLQE
+632 DDYNKNVILKE
-643 SINTR
+643 STNTR
-648 KGLQKLLD
+648 KGLQQLLD
-656 DKKTAG
+656 DKKNTG

-667 LLPGTY
+667 LLPGIY
-673 RIDHQQQIYIPTEF
+673 RIDHQQQIYIPTDF
-687 TLDMNNA
+687 TLDMNGA
-694 TLKLNQFTGNG
+694 ILKQNQFTGNKS
-705 CLMLELNNTFNSHVI
+705 LMLDLNNTFNSHVI
-720 DGIIEG
+720 NGIIEG
-726 DYFSHDYTN
+726 DYFSHDYAN
-735 SPNNSEWVNGINI
+735 STNNSEWVNGINI

-755 SFENLIIKNIVGYG
+755 SFENLIIKDITGYG
-769 SSNGISNSR
+769 TSNGIANSR
-778 DGSLGYTYFY
+778 DGKLNYTYLS
-788 PSAIGNNFKIGD
+788 PQSIGNIFKLGD
-800 INRCNGLDITSTTRT
+800 IDSNTGLDIESTTRT
-815 TSDYRDISGYSDIG
+815 TSDFINISSYEKVN

-854 DKNKN
+854 NENKE
-859 FIKSIDSYQYRR
+859 FFKSIDSYQYRR
-871 IAVPKNSKYMRVTI
+871 IGIPKNSKYMRITI
-885 LNTAY
+885 LNESY

-904 CSFKS
+904 CAFKN
-909 IKHENCRCVG
+909 INLINCRCVG

-924 MKDMLIESCEF
+924 MKDILFEYCKF
-935 INCGQSS
+935 TNCGQSS

-960 FKNLLFK
+960 FISLEINQ
-967 FNPNNYFLTCAG
+967 NPNNHFLACAG
-979 HNFIIDG
+979 HNFIIENLTSG
-986 QNDGSIYIWARTRSL
+986 KIYIKDRANSFVIRNSENINTVYLGNITKLLSGYTRF
-1001 VVINC
+1001 
-1006 KNVYITLQ
+1006 Y
-1014 EGGKNTIVRHGVY
+1014 
-1027 RVSKNRF
+1027 
-1034 TGGTVANNL
+1034 NNL
-1043 SKNNTSTS
+1043 VLNSISINNK
-1051 GLGGIVFNST
+1051 L
-1061 LCTLSNG
+1061 
-1068 KDYVEKNS
+1068 
-1076 LYKDCTIIIS
+1076 
-1086 NYLLGY
+1086 
-1092 MFSIKM
+1092 
-1098 INCTFI
+1098 
-1104 PENNF
+1104 
-1109 NDRYQLS
+1109 
-1116 FDGGH
+1116 
-1121 LDNYYFEDCTFYGK
+1121 K
-1135 SKLANHNGFYS
+1135 SKLCIKNSKILRRADGNSYCLYKNCYIGPDEIPSTSSYEYGLGS
-1146 ANFIDCNFDDVII
+1146 AI
-1159 CPNVN
+1159 
-1164 ANYDDI
+1164 Y
-1170 ILFKNCNINCPSS
+1170 KNCNFKNLNSQYHYAGKYYNCTIENIFGYLQRDNSTTLFQDCCIN
-1183 NLIYYSPYSYVEG
+1183 NLNVEVYDK
-1196 TFSNTIFNNC
+1196 TNYLIRFINC
-1206 TINNSGN
+1206 TINS
-1213 TSKIFIY
+1213 SKITKAIGTKHLNLSLY
-1220 AYAKVNGNCKF
+1220 NCKVTLTSEF
-1231 NDCIITLD
+1231 LKIPHYCLKEPISFENNSFSSTGTTGILYLYDNITGGSAGELVQQS
-1239 ENTTI
+1239 TI
-1244 LDCYQT
+1244 L
-1250 YLNYFKNYTI
+1250 
-1260 EFNNSPLPSNIK
+1260 
-1272 LLSDILT
+1272 LT
-1279 NNSNITI
+1279 NNTFTLPNSLYVVYGLQKNTLNYICIVSTNNTLLPTTLLLCNHDSKSLSNINI
-1286 IIN
+1286 IED